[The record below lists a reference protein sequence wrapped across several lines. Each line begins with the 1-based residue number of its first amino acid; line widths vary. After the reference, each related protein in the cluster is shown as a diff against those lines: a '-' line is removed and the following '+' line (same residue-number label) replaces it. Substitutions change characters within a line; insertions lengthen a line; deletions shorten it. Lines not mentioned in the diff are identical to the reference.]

1 MEESFDSLDGD
12 EESIVELEFD
22 IAVVCLAD
30 DDVGDGE
37 SCRRLR

>member
-1 MEESFDSLDGD
+1 MEESFDSLDRH
-12 EESIVELEFD
+12 EESVVELELD
-22 IAVVCLAD
+22 ITVVGLAD